1 MEYKGYWFLPSN
13 PQKKVAGVLTYTK
26 GRDAFLE
33 LIGCFEESSDE
44 ASEKC
49 GKVYEIIYGI
59 TSDAKDI
66 TLFQSMQ
73 TNYENASNSTFP
85 IIRYDTR
92 LFIIGKHSSG
102 LDEKCQY
109 RATILIPALSNWC
122 YPNAI
127 EENNDILNG
136 IPIRKSISYHV
147 QLNDEFNTIA
157 KVSINPYTSIAIKR
171 NVIYESDIQ
180 PTLAL
185 RQYTYLEI
193 EKTEASSIE
202 ELLSDIILFEQFLSL
217 STLGVVY
224 NSEITLYDNKLYEQL
239 FDHTVYTPIELIFLT
254 ADRKSHALMDIQS
267 YDFLF
272 TYQAVKE
279 QYSEIIKKWYNEN
292 KDIEQI
298 RLHLIKSLE
307 RKGTYSSVDFL
318 IVIQAVEGFYRRFRN
333 NKWRKE
339 HNLPGK
345 SSSDLFPILQEL
357 ITEFSDIVL
366 LTQIKFDIDIIVD
379 TRIFY
384 SHLMP
389 KESKPKAVDGVELY
403 KITCKL
409 RVLLICCILSLSGFE
424 HSQINEILN
433 NSNSE
438 TIKNSILFETEKK

>member
-26 GRDAFLE
+26 GHDAFLE
-33 LIGCFEESSDE
+33 LIGCFEESSYE
-44 ASEKC
+44 ASKKC
-49 GKVYEIIYGI
+49 GKVYEVIYGI
-59 TSDAKDI
+59 SSDAKDI

-92 LFIIGKHSSG
+92 LFIIGKHSAG

-109 RATILIPALSNWC
+109 KASIQIPALSNWC
-122 YPNAI
+122 YPDAI
-127 EENNDILNG
+127 EENNENING
-136 IPIRKSISYHV
+136 IPIQKNISYHV

-157 KVSINPYTSIAIKR
+157 KVSINPHTSIVLRR
-171 NVIYESDIQ
+171 NVIFKSDIQ
-180 PTLAL
+180 LTLAL

-224 NSEITLYDNKLYEQL
+224 NSEITLYDTTVYEQL
-239 FDHTVYTPIELIFLT
+239 FGQTIYTPIELILLT
-254 ADRKSHALMDIQS
+254 ADRKSHALMGIQS

-366 LTQIKFDIDIIVD
+366 LSQIKFDVDIIVD
-379 TRIFY
+379 TRIYY

-389 KESKPKAVDGVELY
+389 KASKPKAVDGVELY

-424 HSQINEILN
+424 HSQINDILN

-438 TIKNSILFETEKK
+438 TIKNSILFETEKE